1 MKHKEG
7 KDIIPIFIKSVVF
20 QHVVSHS
27 LIQPTGKKA
36 KIPHWIELGPWH
48 NKTICHNLCGS
59 IFEYFFVTAR
69 QDIYDI
75 VCAVNAY
82 INQLNGFKLC

>member
-1 MKHKEG
+1 M
-7 KDIIPIFIKSVVF
+7 I
-20 QHVVSHS
+20 
-27 LIQPTGKKA
+27 LIA
-36 KIPHWIELGPWH
+36 KMPHWIELGPWY